1 MSNDNGKLP
10 DFIICGFQKCGT
22 SALGINLSQHPKV
35 NITRT
40 NHEKAQISGG
50 KEFNFF
56 CDDRTS
62 TYYEGIDW
70 YKSHFK
76 QNGSLWGEVSPNYG
90 TWHTN
95 PNFIGTVPDV
105 LDNMKKHLKNTKIIF
120 SLRNPIYRAY
130 SAYNHY
136 MQLIS
141 ENIKFG
147 AWKPD
152 KSFIWNFEN
161 YETAFDR
168 DYIFCIKKYESAFTR
183 KLIHIVN
190 QEKLKSDEFQS
201 EYDKLF
207 NFLNVKS
214 HPIINKPSHIR
225 TYKVPISKKE
235 IEFLKDFYKTSVQNL
250 FDYLGY
256 EIKEWT
262 EFC

>member
-1 MSNDNGKLP
+1 MNKDNGKLP

-22 SALGINLSQHPKV
+22 SALAKNLNQHPKV
-35 NITRT
+35 NVTRT
-40 NHEKAQISGG
+40 NHEKAKISDG

-56 CDDRTS
+56 SKDEKIS
-62 TYYEGIDW
+62 TYYMGLDW

-76 QNGSLWGEVSPNYG
+76 QNGTRWGEVSPNYSS
-90 TWHTN
+90 
-95 PNFIGTVPDV
+95 TVFDV
-105 LDNMKKHLKNTKIIF
+105 LDKMKKHLKNTKIIF

-136 MQLIS
+136 MQLLNQ
-141 ENIKFG
+141 NIKFG
-147 AWKPD
+147 DWKPD
-152 KSFIWNFEN
+152 KSFIWNFEK

-168 DYIFCIKKYESAFTR
+168 NYISCIKNYESVFPR
-183 KLIHIVN
+183 KLIHIIN

-214 HPIINKPSHIR
+214 HFMINKPAHVR

-235 IEFLKDFYKTSVQNL
+235 IEFLKDFYKTPVQNL

-256 EIKEWT
+256 EIEEWT
-262 EFC
+262 EFV